1 MNFIANIIK
10 RPKSIASRK
19 QGTAMEATEGFSP
32 ADDRP
37 SEGDNEEKST
47 GFQDLKTLL
56 DSASEDLLQ
65 LEKQHSDLILGA
77 PIENPLAIQ
86 ASSSR
91 DTIQQLLIDINLD
104 LNQVSANE
112 MEHLQ
117 AMSGELSPLAVK
129 PTPKP
134 STMEQQKALAAA
146 LVPKLDVEGAAT
158 KFAGLPEFDE
168 TQIPELAP
176 LSEMEGPL
184 KSDQSDSDLFVEC
197 LSQHSERY
205 TGDRS
210 ELEAYSS
217 ALNDVLEQQLSITS
231 AATLENTFDDPL
243 AVSRHNLSYEPMDVD
258 EINETMEML
267 KDVLDPVAHQL
278 LQQQFVVSESQPIL
292 EVNPLA
298 LNVEQERMD
307 ESFAILEQL
316 EMVTEGLEPTPKL
329 PEEAAQ
335 ETGVNSPALKP
346 AQNGED
352 TMEKLDPKLATS
364 NPLPSPKDEEKL
376 QENPP
381 PAILHTEQQI
391 HEPLQPQE
399 PDSTLLL
406 QETQEPQMESAALKL
421 SPLEQPRPE
430 PVEPLKCAELKP
442 AEQTFPAAVPLSPPV
457 PTLQAKRDELPLSPP
472 IPTHRPKTA
481 EELEF
486 LALSELPLP
495 DDELNAESQK
505 PVGELEQHKS
515 VPVAAITPDLQRSTT
530 PLSLELVE
538 SGSSITKGKT
548 SGPSS
553 PSFPIK
559 GPAEAP
565 SHFPRSPHAPPEQ
578 EEMTYLEEAV
588 VKPSLDRKQGVYE
601 AGVIAKSP
609 VIIQVTEPSPQ
620 KPEHLNEPLP
630 TSEVSPTP
638 LNGTIV
644 TEGTPLEGSATFDVD
659 KHQRCTFSSI
669 QATEEK
675 EEGDTSRKTFN
686 VENDKPRRT
695 FCLTEPSPQK
705 PEHLNE
711 ILPTSDVSPTPLNGT
726 FDSGSRMDTTP
737 EFVTGGTPLEGSATF
752 DVRLGSTD
760 EHHRRTFSS
769 IQATEELEAPSR
781 KTFNMENDKPRR
793 TFCLEQEASPAVE
806 ATEECMAGEDFEAMD
821 VDVSMRVEEATVIR
835 SLEQQAFVS
844 NSPPIP
850 THQNLR
856 RPPIH
861 EDSNSPVSPLGNS
874 TVVLDQEQKLSAKEQ
889 AHLSA
894 GDEKDDVF
902 VEHFGAISPVSDD
915 MFKTP
920 QFTTSGFHNQA
931 KIKANAAG
939 GIGGGTAPIVGTT
952 RGGGPGEEE
961 QCFDAE
967 FQDGASNQNRS
978 NNAPIDRSS
987 LLLKFDPLLGAPV
1000 PVNLKQEQ
1008 EQALLNIRGSN
1019 QNQNN
1024 RVLSPTLEEL
1034 ETSGGNSQSFAVE
1047 VSAKETAKKLD
1058 FKPPVDRTKKH
1069 AKMSVDVI
1077 DNDCNKTF
1085 DNSNLNKEDK
1095 SHNYNMDDL
1104 EKKIKNEVTRS
1115 EDIEK
1120 KLKEAEQREE
1130 ASIKRITEK
1139 DKAIAKL
1146 NGVIEAYEKAI
1157 AELISEKEQ
1166 QAHGY
1171 ERQLQ
1176 DVQTDRDTN
1185 YHHLTSLET
1194 TFSDLHVKYEKSK
1207 EMTTQLKLNEESLQ
1221 AERKQMMD
1229 NLRMQEQRY
1238 DKMKSHAMQQLEI
1251 ANKKLD
1257 HITREHADEVKKLK
1271 ALLKKEEISRV
1282 SMTEQLQQK
1291 TRENADLLKICEE
1304 LIYGKGQGGSS

>member
-1 MNFIANIIK
+1 MDFIANIIK
-10 RPKSIASRK
+10 KPKSMASGK
-19 QGTAMEATEGFSP
+19 QPTAMEATEAISP
-32 ADDRP
+32 ADNHL
-37 SEGDNEEKST
+37 SLENNQEEKPSGT
-47 GFQDLKTLL
+47 QDLNTLL
-56 DSASEDLLQ
+56 QSASEDLLL
-65 LEKQHSDLILGA
+65 LEKNHNDLILGD
-77 PIENPLAIQ
+77 PLEHPLATP

-91 DTIQQLLIDINLD
+91 DTIQQLLSDINLN

-112 MEHLQ
+112 MAHLQ

-134 STMEQQKALAAA
+134 SSMEQQKALAAA
-146 LVPKLDVEGAAT
+146 LSPKLDVANAAT
-158 KFAGLPEFDE
+158 KFGGLPEFDE
-168 TQIPELAP
+168 TKIPELAP

-184 KSDQSDSDLFVEC
+184 KSDQSDSDVFVEC

-217 ALNDVLEQQLSITS
+217 ALNDVLEQQFSITS

-258 EINETMEML
+258 DINETMEML
-267 KDVLDPVAHQL
+267 KDVLGPDDHQM
-278 LQQQFVVSESQPIL
+278 LQQQFVVTESQRSS
-292 EVNPLA
+292 EVNPLV
-298 LNVEQERMD
+298 LNGDQKQEPEKMD
-307 ESFAILEQL
+307 ESFEILEQL
-316 EMVTEGLEPTPKL
+316 EIYQEFKTKGQEPAPKVPEPAVQQTELSSSAQTSALNGQDNIDKLELKL
-329 PEEAAQ
+329 
-335 ETGVNSPALKP
+335 
-346 AQNGED
+346 
-352 TMEKLDPKLATS
+352 MTS

-376 QENPP
+376 RENTPP
-381 PAILHTEQQI
+381 QLKEPKKAESVQQAEQQI
-391 HEPLQPQE
+391 QEPLQPQE
-399 PDSTLLL
+399 PQSTLIP
-406 QETQEPQMESAALKL
+406 QETEETKKESFA
-421 SPLEQPRPE
+421 LEQSTLEQETKQPSPDPV
-430 PVEPLKCAELKP
+430 PVETIKCNELKP
-442 AEQTFPAAVPLSPPV
+442 TEPFCLAGQPLSPPV
-457 PTLQAKRDELPLSPP
+457 PTLQAKREEMPLSPP

-486 LALSELPLP
+486 LALRELPLP
-495 DDELNAESQK
+495 DDDIDSDDQK
-505 PVGELEQHKS
+505 SEKEQDQHNY
-515 VPVAAITPDLQRSTT
+515 VPVAAIAPALRRSTT
-530 PLSLELVE
+530 PLSLELLE
-538 SGSSITKGKT
+538 SGCSITKGKT
-548 SGPSS
+548 SAPTS

-559 GPAEAP
+559 GPAEPP

-588 VKPSLDRKQGVYE
+588 VEPSLDRKHSVYE

-609 VIIQVTEPSPQ
+609 VVIKLTEPSPT
-620 KPEHLNEPLP
+620 KREHPNEAVL
-630 TSEVSPTP
+630 TTEVSPTP
-638 LNGTIV
+638 HNGTFDSGSRV
-644 TEGTPLEGSATFDVD
+644 DATPELVSEGTPLEGSATFDVQLGSIAEH
-659 KHQRCTFSSI
+659 KRHTFSLLQS
-669 QATEEK
+669 TEEK
-675 EEGDTSRKTFN
+675 EE
-686 VENDKPRRT
+686 
-695 FCLTEPSPQK
+695 
-705 PEHLNE
+705 
-711 ILPTSDVSPTPLNGT
+711 
-726 FDSGSRMDTTP
+726 
-737 EFVTGGTPLEGSATF
+737 
-752 DVRLGSTD
+752 
-760 EHHRRTFSS
+760 
-769 IQATEELEAPSR
+769 APSR
-781 KTFNMENDKPRR
+781 NTFNIENDKPRR
-793 TFCLEQEASPAVE
+793 TFCLEQNPSPAIE
-806 ATEECMAGEDFEAMD
+806 ATEECLAGEDFEAMD
-821 VDVSMRVEEATVIR
+821 VDVSMRVEETTVIR
-835 SLEQQAFVS
+835 SPQQQPLTQPFVS

-861 EDSNSPVSPLGNS
+861 DEGNSPVSPLGNS
-874 TVVLDQEQKLSAKEQ
+874 TVVLEQEQMLSAKEQ

-902 VEHFGAISPVSDD
+902 EHFGAISPVSDD

-920 QFTTSGFHNQA
+920 QFTTSSFQNQA

-939 GIGGGTAPIVGTT
+939 GIGGGAVGAV
-952 RGGGPGEEE
+952 GSVEEE
-961 QCFDAE
+961 QYFDAE
-967 FQDGASNQNRS
+967 FQDGASNQNLILNSSDFDYLYTKGS

-1000 PVNLKQEQ
+1000 PVNLQQEQ

-1019 QNQNN
+1019 HNQNN

-1034 ETSGGNSQSFAVE
+1034 ETSGGNSQSFGSE
-1047 VSAKETAKKLD
+1047 VSAKDTAKKLD

-1095 SHNYNMDDL
+1095 TNNYNNMDEM

-1166 QAHGY
+1166 QAHGF

-1221 AERKQMMD
+1221 ADQKQMMD

-1238 DKMKSHAMQQLEI
+1238 DKMKSHALQQLEI

>member
-1 MNFIANIIK
+1 MDFLANIIK
-10 RPKSIASRK
+10 KPKSMASGK
-19 QGTAMEATEGFSP
+19 QPTAMEATEAISS
-32 ADDRP
+32 AEEHP
-37 SEGDNEEKST
+37 SLAVNQEKPSHS
-47 GFQDLKTLL
+47 QDLDTLL
-56 DSASEDLLQ
+56 DSASEDLLL
-65 LEKQHSDLILGA
+65 LEKQHSDLILGD
-77 PIENPLAIQ
+77 PIEDPLATP
-86 ASSSR
+86 SSTSR
-91 DTIQQLLIDINLD
+91 DTIQQLLSDINLN

-146 LVPKLDVEGAAT
+146 LGPKLDVAGAAT
-158 KFAGLPEFDE
+158 KFGGLPEFDE

-176 LSEMEGPL
+176 LSEMEGPM
-184 KSDQSDSDLFVEC
+184 KSDQSDSDVFVEC
-197 LSQHSERY
+197 LSHHSERY
-205 TGDRS
+205 TADRS

-217 ALNDVLEQQLSITS
+217 ALNDVLEHQLSITS

-258 EINETMEML
+258 DINETMEML
-267 KDVLDPVAHQL
+267 KDVLGSEDHQL
-278 LQQQFVVSESQPIL
+278 LQQQFVVSECQPIVD
-292 EVNPLA
+292 VNPL
-298 LNVEQERMD
+298 LSNGEQKREEEKMD
-307 ESFAILEQL
+307 ESFEILEQL
-316 EMVTEGLEPTPKL
+316 EIYQEFKTKGQEPTPKV
-329 PEEAAQ
+329 PEPAAHQ
-335 ETGVNSPALKP
+335 SELTSSALTSAQNAEDKIEKPELKP
-346 AQNGED
+346 N
-352 TMEKLDPKLATS
+352 S
-364 NPLPSPKDEEKL
+364 LPSPKDEENL
-376 QENPP
+376 QENPSP
-381 PAILHTEQQI
+381 QLM
-391 HEPLQPQE
+391 EPQKLESIQSA
-399 PDSTLLL
+399 DH
-406 QETQEPQMESAALKL
+406 ETQEPIQPQIPHSTLLFPESEEPKIESAALEQSTLKQETKL
-421 SPLEQPRPE
+421 PVPESE
-430 PVEPLKCAELKP
+430 PVEPIKCTELKP
-442 AEQTFPAAVPLSPPV
+442 TEPDCPAAPPLSPPV
-457 PTLQAKRDELPLSPP
+457 PTLQAKRQELPLSPP

-486 LALSELPLP
+486 LALRELPLP
-495 DDELNAESQK
+495 DDDIDADDQK
-505 PVGELEQHKS
+505 DVRDIVQHH
-515 VPVAAITPDLQRSTT
+515 VPVAVIAPGQRRSTT

-538 SGSSITKGKT
+538 SFSTISKGKT
-548 SGPSS
+548 SAPTS

-559 GPAEAP
+559 GPAEPP

-588 VKPSLDRKQGVYE
+588 VEPSLDRKHSVYE

-609 VIIQVTEPSPQ
+609 VVIQVTEPSPP
-620 KPEHLNEPLP
+620 KPKNLNETLP
-630 TSEVSPTP
+630 T
-638 LNGTIV
+638 N
-644 TEGTPLEGSATFDVD
+644 
-659 KHQRCTFSSI
+659 
-669 QATEEK
+669 
-675 EEGDTSRKTFN
+675 
-686 VENDKPRRT
+686 
-695 FCLTEPSPQK
+695 
-705 PEHLNE
+705 
-711 ILPTSDVSPTPLNGT
+711 DVSPTPLNGT
-726 FDSGSRMDTTP
+726 FDSGSRIDATP
-737 EFVTGGTPLEGSATF
+737 EFVSEGTPLEGSATF
-752 DVRLGSTD
+752 DVQLGSIP
-760 EHHRRTFSS
+760 EHQRRTFSLVPS
-769 IQATEELEAPSR
+769 PEEEKASSR

-793 TFCLEQEASPAVE
+793 TFCLEQNASPAVE

-821 VDVSMRVEEATVIR
+821 VDVSMRVEEATVLR
-835 SLEQQAFVS
+835 SPQQHPLAEPFVS

-861 EDSNSPVSPLGNS
+861 DDGNSPVSPLGNS
-874 TVVLDQEQKLSAKEQ
+874 TVVLEQEQKLSAKEQ

-931 KIKANAAG
+931 KIKANAAAG
-939 GIGGGTAPIVGTT
+939 SGGGAVPMVGSTK
-952 RGGGPGEEE
+952 RGGSGEED
-961 QCFDAE
+961 QFDSE
-967 FQDGASNQNRS
+967 FQDGASNQNLILNSSDFDYLYTKGS

-1000 PVNLKQEQ
+1000 PVNLPQEQ
-1008 EQALLNIRGSN
+1008 EQALLNIRGLN

-1034 ETSGGNSQSFAVE
+1034 ETSGGNSQSFGIE

-1095 SHNYNMDDL
+1095 THNYNNMDEM

-1221 AERKQMMD
+1221 ADRKQMMD

>member
-1 MNFIANIIK
+1 MDFLANIIK
-10 RPKSIASRK
+10 KPKSVASGK
-19 QGTAMEATEGFSP
+19 QPTDMEATEAISP
-32 ADDRP
+32 AENPPPLRDNQEKP
-37 SEGDNEEKST
+37 SVS
-47 GFQDLKTLL
+47 QDLNTLL
-56 DSASEDLLQ
+56 DSASEDLQL
-65 LEKQHSDLILGA
+65 LEKQHSDLILGD
-77 PIENPLAIQ
+77 PIEDSP
-86 ASSSR
+86 ASSPASTSR
-91 DTIQQLLIDINLD
+91 DIIQQLLSDINLN

-129 PTPKP
+129 PAPKP

-146 LVPKLDVEGAAT
+146 LGPKLNVAGAAT
-158 KFAGLPEFDE
+158 KFGGLPEFDE
-168 TQIPELAP
+168 AQIPELAP
-176 LSEMEGPL
+176 LSEMDGAL
-184 KSDQSDSDLFVEC
+184 KSDQSDSEVFVEC
-197 LSQHSERY
+197 LSHHSGRY

-258 EINETMEML
+258 DVNETMEML
-267 KDVLDPVAHQL
+267 KDVLGPEDHQL

-292 EVNPLA
+292 EVNPLVS
-298 LNVEQERMD
+298 NGKQKQEQEKMD
-307 ESFAILEQL
+307 ESFEILEQL
-316 EMVTEGLEPTPKL
+316 EIYQEFKTKGAALAPKV
-329 PEEAAQ
+329 PDAAAQ
-335 ETGVNSPALKP
+335 GTVLTSPALTLE
-346 AQNGED
+346 QNGEGN
-352 TMEKLDPKLATS
+352 MEKPEQMP
-364 NPLPSPKDEEKL
+364 NPLSSPKDEESL
-376 QENPP
+376 QENLPP
-381 PAILHTEQQI
+381 QLMEAQKLESIQQTEQQI
-391 HEPLQPQE
+391 HEQPQE
-399 PDSTLLL
+399 PHSKLFLP
-406 QETQEPQMESAALKL
+406 ESQEPQIEST
-421 SPLEQPRPE
+421 PLEQSTLQQETKLPSPEPE
-430 PVEPLKCAELKP
+430 PVEPIKCVELKP
-442 AEQTFPAAVPLSPPV
+442 TEPVCPAAAPLSPPV
-457 PTLQAKRDELPLSPP
+457 PTLQANREELPLSPP

-486 LALSELPLP
+486 LALRELPLP
-495 DDELNAESQK
+495 DDDIDADQK
-505 PVGELEQHKS
+505 TLSELEQHYHL
-515 VPVAAITPDLQRSTT
+515 PVAAIAPGQRRSTT

-538 SGSSITKGKT
+538 SCSSITKGKT
-548 SGPSS
+548 SAPTS

-559 GPAEAP
+559 GPAEPP

-588 VKPSLDRKQGVYE
+588 VEPSLDRKHSVYE

-609 VIIQVTEPSPQ
+609 VVIQVTESSPP
-620 KPEHLNEPLP
+620 KPEHLNETLP
-630 TSEVSPTP
+630 TCE
-638 LNGTIV
+638 
-644 TEGTPLEGSATFDVD
+644 
-659 KHQRCTFSSI
+659 
-669 QATEEK
+669 
-675 EEGDTSRKTFN
+675 
-686 VENDKPRRT
+686 
-695 FCLTEPSPQK
+695 
-705 PEHLNE
+705 
-711 ILPTSDVSPTPLNGT
+711 VSPTPLNGT
-726 FDSGSRMDTTP
+726 FDSGSRTDAPP
-737 EFVTGGTPLEGSATF
+737 EFVPEGAPLEGSATF
-752 DVRLGSTD
+752 GVQLGSIA
-760 EHHRRTFSS
+760 EHHRRTFSLVQS
-769 IQATEELEAPSR
+769 ADEKEEASSR
-781 KTFNMENDKPRR
+781 KTFNMDNDKPRR
-793 TFCLEQEASPAVE
+793 TFCLEQNASPAVE

-835 SLEQQAFVS
+835 SPQQPLAEPFVS

-861 EDSNSPVSPLGNS
+861 DDGNSPVSPLGNS
-874 TVVLDQEQKLSAKEQ
+874 TVVLEQEQKLSAKEQ

-931 KIKANAAG
+931 KIKANAAA
-939 GIGGGTAPIVGTT
+939 GIGGGPAPMVGSTR
-952 RGGGPGEEE
+952 RGGSVE
-961 QCFDAE
+961 QDQYFDAE
-967 FQDGASNQNRS
+967 FQDGASNQNLILNSSDFDYLYTKGS

-1000 PVNLKQEQ
+1000 PVNLQQEQ

-1034 ETSGGNSQSFAVE
+1034 ETSGGNSQSFGIE

-1095 SHNYNMDDL
+1095 SHNYNNMDEM

-1221 AERKQMMD
+1221 ADRKQMMD